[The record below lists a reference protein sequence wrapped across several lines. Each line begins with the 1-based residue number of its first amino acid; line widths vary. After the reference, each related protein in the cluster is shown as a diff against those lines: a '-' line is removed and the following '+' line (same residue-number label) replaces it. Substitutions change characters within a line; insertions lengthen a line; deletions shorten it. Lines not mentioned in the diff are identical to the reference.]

1 MVCPQNELLQ
11 LRNTFIQNLNLINLN
26 FQFLDKKSIFPDM
39 ILMADRSIVITTSKH
54 FFNVLKMY
62 NLLVL
67 Q

>member
-11 LRNTFIQNLNLINLN
+11 LRNTFIQNLHLINSN
-26 FQFLDKKSIFPDM
+26 FQFLEKSIFPDM
-39 ILMADRSIVITTSKH
+39 ILMADRSIIITTSKH
-54 FFNVLKMY
+54 FFNVLKLY